1 MLNNIPKIISP
12 ELMKVMMEMGHSDVL
27 IIADTNYPAA
37 AHAKRLIR
45 LEGVEV
51 PELLEAI
58 LPFFPLDNFIEHP
71 VRLMRNLPTEPVPE
85 IWERY
90 DSILKKH
97 DTDRVFQEFK
107 FIDRLP
113 FYEESEKAYLIVQTG
128 TTARYANI
136 VLQKGVCNE

>member
-27 IIADTNYPAA
+27 IIADANYPAA

-71 VRLMRNLPTEPVPE
+71 VRLMENLPTEPVPE
-85 IWERY
+85 IWDVY
-90 DSILKKH
+90 DAILRKH
-97 DTDRVFQEFK
+97 DTDRAFGEFK
-107 FIDRLP
+107 LIDRLP

-136 VLQKGVCNE
+136 VLQKGVC

>member
-1 MLNNIPKIISP
+1 MLKNIPKIISP

-27 IIADTNYPAA
+27 IIADANYPAA

-58 LPFFPLDNFIEHP
+58 LPFFPLDNFIKHP
-71 VRLMRNLPTEPVPE
+71 VRLMRNLPTEPTPE
-85 IWERY
+85 IWDVYKR
-90 DSILKKH
+90 ILKKH
-97 DTDRVFQEFK
+97 DTDRAFQEFD
-107 FIDRLP
+107 FTDRLL
-113 FYEESEKAYLIVQTG
+113 FYEESEKAYLVVQTG

-136 VLQKGVCNE
+136 VLQKGVC

>member
-1 MLNNIPKIISP
+1 MLKNIPKIISP

-27 IIADTNYPAA
+27 IIADANYPAA

-71 VRLMRNLPTEPVPE
+71 VRLMENLPTEPVPE
-85 IWERY
+85 IWDVY
-90 DSILKKH
+90 DSILRKH
-97 DTDRVFQEFK
+97 DADRAFGEFK
-107 FIDRLP
+107 LIDRLP

-136 VLQKGVCNE
+136 VLQKGVC